1 MTGQFM
7 EILQGALALAAQN
20 LIAPAILFFLLGAVA
35 GFGRSDL
42 ALPEPVTRSLSLYLM
57 LCIGF
62 KGGVE
67 AAKAGLRPDFVAA
80 AGSGIAMSFLFPLL
94 AYAGLRWILKMERL
108 NAAATAAAYGSVS
121 VVTYAA
127 ASELLKSQGIAFEG
141 HMAAVLAVMEA
152 PAIVTGLL
160 IAGLTTKQRHADK
173 PSPFLVAREV
183 IMGAPALMLA
193 GSFLIGMTTGDR
205 GLAKLDLFVNPLFQ
219 GVLCLFLLEMG
230 RTAALSISRA
240 GAVQLRL
247 VAAGIVLPLVG
258 ASLGL
263 VLAKL
268 TGLPPGDAVLLTVLA
283 GSASY
288 IAVPSAMRMAL
299 PDADPGIYLTMALG
313 ISFPFNLLIGL
324 PLYQYAVT
332 ALI

>member
-1 MTGQFM
+1 MDM
-7 EILQGALALAAQN
+7 LQGALALAAQN

-67 AAKAGLRPDFVAA
+67 AAKAGWRPDFMAA
-80 AGSGIAMSFLFPLL
+80 AGSGIALSFLFPLL
-94 AYAGLRWILKMERL
+94 AYVGLRWFLKMERV
-108 NAAATAAAYGSVS
+108 NAAATAAAYGS
-121 VVTYAA
+121 A
-127 ASELLKSQGIAFEG
+127 ASELLKSQGINFEG

-160 IAGLTTKQRHADK
+160 IAGLATKQKQADS

-193 GSFLIGMTTGDR
+193 GSFVIGMATGDR

-219 GVLCLFLLEMG
+219 GILCLFLLEMG

-240 GAVQLRL
+240 GAVPLRL
-247 VAAGIVLPLVG
+247 VAAAIVLP
-258 ASLGL
+258 ASIGL
-263 VLAKL
+263 MLAKL
-268 TGLPPGDAVLLTVLA
+268 TGLPQGDAVLLTVLA

-299 PDADPGIYLTMALG
+299 PQADPGVYLTMALG
-313 ISFPFNLLIGL
+313 ISFPFNLLIGI
-324 PLYQYAVT
+324 PLYQYAVMQL
-332 ALI
+332 AA